1 MMSHTVVGNSIQ
13 CWGLSKAQLVL
24 TKEKILVLEALARFV
39 ILLLCGGQG
48 VNVYVL
54 VVCLCIHE

>member
-1 MMSHTVVGNSIQ
+1 MMSHTVV
-13 CWGLSKAQLVL
+13 SKAQLVL

-39 ILLLCGGQG
+39 ILLLCVGQG

-54 VVCLCIHE
+54 VVCLCIHEQL